1 MTDAHSAAAAPRD
14 ITLFW
19 KYLVLLTVTAIVIG
33 PLIATALG
41 GFKSQGELRTNP
53 FGLPS
58 VWHFENYLDI
68 LLGIRYWRMMGNSL
82 FISSLAVFITL
93 VCASMAAFVFAHL
106 KFFGREYIL
115 NYMILGL
122 LFPVATAILPL
133 FIKIRDLGLL
143 NTYMGVILPTAAFS
157 LSMSILLT
165 RNMFRKLPA
174 ELLDAALVDGCSY
187 MRFFWHV
194 TLPLSRPILT
204 TVGII
209 AFVMSWNQ
217 YLLPLILLNTE
228 TKYPLPLGIMDFQG
242 EFVTEWQLIL
252 AFVTLTIVPTIIV
265 FVFAQRYIVAGL
277 TAGAVKG

>member
-1 MTDAHSAAAAPRD
+1 MNDAQAAPRD
-14 ITLFW
+14 MSLFW
-19 KYLVLLTVTAIVIG
+19 KYLVLITVTAIIIG
-33 PLIATALG
+33 PLLATALG
-41 GFKSQGELRTNP
+41 GFKSQGELRANP
-53 FGLPS
+53 FGLPAT
-58 VWHFENYLDI
+58 WHFEHYLDI
-68 LLGIRYWRMMGNSL
+68 LFGIRYWRMMGNSL
-82 FISSLAVFITL
+82 FISTFAVFITL
-93 VCASMAAFVFAHL
+93 SCAATAAFVFAHL
-106 KFFGREYIL
+106 KFFGREYLL

-174 ELLDAALVDGCSY
+174 ELLDAALVDGCGY

-194 TLPLSRPILT
+194 ILPLSRPILT

-209 AFVMSWNQ
+209 AFVQSWNQ

-228 TKYPLPLGIMDFQG
+228 SK
-242 EFVTEWQLIL
+242 
-252 AFVTLTIVPTIIV
+252 
-265 FVFAQRYIVAGL
+265 
-277 TAGAVKG
+277 